1 MKILVNLFHS
11 NLEKSTVNRR
21 WLREL
26 ESHSELTIN
35 QPYGQYP
42 DGIINITKKQQ
53 LLSEHDRMVFQTSL
67 SLVFGAAPNE
77 AMAR

>member
-35 QPYGQYP
+35 QPYSQYP
-42 DGIINITKKQQ
+42 DGIINIAREQQ
-53 LLSEHDRMVFQTSL
+53 LLQRTRPHRFPTSL
-67 SLVFGAAPNE
+67 SLVFGAVPDE